1 MFLKR
6 FVNPFNMT
14 FWFITKVRTIGCS
27 WKTNHISFFII
38 CNPSVS
44 GEDCSKL
51 IQYIIYCIAFLD
63 PRPLVALKANIV
75 KAKMKSYWQQLTQN
89 NMYGKFETFFFLCK
103 YHEFT
108 RIRKLLRCLRERKFC
123 TYYFNS
129 GIFINSLQNICSKLH
144 FSNSNNVNCAKYC

>member
-1 MFLKR
+1 MSYNPVIKSFQMKWRTKKSKAIKPEPYKIFFHYIVLYTMFKR
-6 FVNPFNMT
+6 FMNPFYMT

-89 NMYGKFETFFFLCK
+89 NMYGKFETFFF
-103 YHEFT
+103 YAN
-108 RIRKLLRCLRERKFC
+108 IM
-123 TYYFNS
+123 
-129 GIFINSLQNICSKLH
+129 NSLE
-144 FSNSNNVNCAKYC
+144 

>member
-63 PRPLVALKANIV
+63 PRPCGLEGQHRKS
-75 KAKMKSYWQQLTQN
+75 KKKKSYWQQLTQN
-89 NMYGKFETFFFLCK
+89 NMEFVTFFLCK
-103 YHEFT
+103 SHEFT
-108 RIRKLLRCLRERKFC
+108 KIRTAALGFWKLVRISIRQSRDCLCDVAFRKIFFWRK
-123 TYYFNS
+123 N
-129 GIFINSLQNICSKLH
+129 INYPYES
-144 FSNSNNVNCAKYC
+144 